1 MQVGDHLSRPY
12 ERVFPMNQ
20 LVTVAVSGLLQNPYS
35 SFATLIGA
43 SIVQGCYSVLLGI
56 IVVIASE
63 IYPTD
68 IR

>member
-1 MQVGDHLSRPY
+1 MK
-12 ERVFPMNQ
+12 Q
-20 LVTVAVSGLLQNPYS
+20 LFAVAVSGLLQDPYS

>member
-1 MQVGDHLSRPY
+1 MSSIYLSLQHKIHLK
-12 ERVFPMNQ
+12 
-20 LVTVAVSGLLQNPYS
+20 LLATVAVSGMLQNPYS